1 MTRLRDCRVM
11 PASRRPTR
19 TCGLSCAD
27 AVEQVTG
34 FLRAIGKKPVVVAD
48 LAGAARP
55 AVGGF
60 QLTGAPG

>member
-1 MTRLRDCRVM
+1 ML
-11 PASRRPTR
+11 ASRGPTR
-19 TCGLSCAD
+19 TCELSCAD